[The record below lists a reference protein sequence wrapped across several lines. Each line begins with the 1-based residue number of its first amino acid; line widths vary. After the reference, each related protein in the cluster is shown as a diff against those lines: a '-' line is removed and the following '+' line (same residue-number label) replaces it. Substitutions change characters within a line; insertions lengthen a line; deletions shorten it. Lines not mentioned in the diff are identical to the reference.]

1 MRFWWR
7 LIRFSRVAPLHARL
21 LPARPLNIGAAVDV
35 SLQGLVRSGY
45 CAGGQ
50 QLQLVMRVTVSV
62 ARGRVAVPRVPGD
75 RTQCEMPTAWRSLS
89 QRLCSAAMSGKQIK
103 LFLVDGS
110 PGGLTTAE
118 ITNWTGH
125 VLAAARSDL
134 AGLLRRD
141 EAQRTGAYM
150 LLGDDEAAAGNIR
163 CYIGEADI
171 VADRLR
177 HHHRDKD
184 FWDRV
189 VVITSKDANLTKAH
203 GRYLESRLL
212 DLATRAGRV
221 TLENGT
227 APAVPAMPEADASD
241 MDYFVSQ
248 LQIVLPV
255 LGVNA
260 IRIPVSKPVASP
272 PGDETGSPVFHLR
285 QGKVGVDARAQQID
299 GEFTM
304 LAGSLV
310 VGSWHGVGK
319 ARSTQNAYASY
330 RSQHEQLV
338 EDGAVTVEEGQGR
351 LTRNVVF
358 SSPST
363 AGAVALGRSCNGRRE
378 WISPD
383 GKTFGDW
390 ESRGIDQ

>member
-1 MRFWWR
+1 MGCPPARDDVLEINVWPWCDPASGGCAR
-7 LIRFSRVAPLHARL
+7 LIA
-21 LPARPLNIGAAVDV
+21 
-35 SLQGLVRSGY
+35 
-45 CAGGQ
+45 
-50 QLQLVMRVTVSV
+50 T
-62 ARGRVAVPRVPGD
+62 
-75 RTQCEMPTAWRSLS
+75 
-89 QRLCSAAMSGKQIK
+89 MSGKQIK

-134 AGLLRRD
+134 AGLLQRD

-163 CYIGEADI
+163 CYIGEADV

-177 HHHRDKD
+177 YHHRDKD

-212 DLATRAGRV
+212 ELATRAGRV

-227 APAVPAMPEADASD
+227 APTVPAMPEADASD

-260 IRIPVSKPVASP
+260 IRIPVSKPVASSP
-272 PGDETGSPVFHLR
+272 DDATGSPVFHLR
-285 QGKVGVDARAQQID
+285 QLKAGVDAQAQQID

-319 ARSTQNAYASY
+319 ARSTKNAYASY

-338 EDGAVTVEEGQGR
+338 EDGAVAVNAGQGR

-383 GKTFGDW
+383 GRTFGDW
-390 ESRGIDQ
+390 ESRGVDQL